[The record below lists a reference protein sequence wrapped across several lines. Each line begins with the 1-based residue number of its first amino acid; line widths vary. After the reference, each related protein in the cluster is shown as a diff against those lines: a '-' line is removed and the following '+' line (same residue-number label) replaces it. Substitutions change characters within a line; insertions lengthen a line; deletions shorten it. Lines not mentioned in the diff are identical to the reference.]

1 MGPATLDPAL
11 RGVFAPTGT
20 LRAAINLGNPILA
33 NADAQG
39 QAFGI
44 SVDLARELGGRL
56 GVPVELNVVKTA
68 AASVDLVTNGPAD
81 IGFFAIDPV
90 RGAGIAFTA
99 AYVLIEGCYLVAEAS
114 PLKANEEVDRAG
126 TRIAVGQGSAYDLYL
141 TREIKNATL
150 VRAPSSPLVVD
161 TFVQQKLDVAA
172 GVKQQLEAD
181 AKRIGGLR
189 LLPGR
194 FMVIQPA
201 MGVAKTRGEAAAAVR
216 ARSADPEAALGVA
229 DDFLAGCGWLLMAWA
244 WCVSSRAAREGDTP
258 WHAERASLA
267 QHGVDWWLPQAAVHW
282 ARVQAGAPL
291 GAVEA

>member
-1 MGPATLDPAL
+1 MGPATFDPAL
-11 RGVFAPTGT
+11 RAVFAPTGT

-33 NADAQG
+33 GTDAQG
-39 QAFGI
+39 QAQGI
-44 SVDLARELGGRL
+44 SVDLARELASRL
-56 GVPVELNVVKTA
+56 GVPVALNVVKTA
-68 AASVDLVTNGPAD
+68 AASVDLVTNGQAD

-99 AYVLIEGCYLVAEAS
+99 AYVLIEGCYLVAEGS

-141 TREIKNATL
+141 TREIKHATL

-181 AKRIGGLR
+181 AKRLGGLR

-194 FMVIQPA
+194 FMVIQQA
-201 MGVAKTRGEAAAAVR
+201 MGVAKTRGEAAQKALAAFVEEMN
-216 ARSADPEAALGVA
+216 AGGFVA
-229 DDFLAGCGWLLMAWA
+229 DAMK
-244 WCVSSRAAREGDTP
+244 RHRIEG
-258 WHAERASLA
+258 AE
-267 QHGVDWWLPQAAVHW
+267 V
-282 ARVQAGAPL
+282 APP
-291 GAVEA
+291 A